1 MGPQGIGAIEVFI
14 GEKSTCAKWACA
26 KWVLEGGI
34 KKKTRK
40 KTILHYSALIS
51 LLSLSLSRAQSSLCL
66 SRSGNNSI
74 VGNVQTVCSNSDGDF
89 LTGSPSSIQLYMET
103 TQDLLNPAID
113 NISIM
118 EDPKTG
124 DVSLPRATVV
134 EIRGHRSFIEL
145 L

>member
-1 MGPQGIGAIEVFI
+1 MAISSPVLPPASRLREKDIADRGIM
-14 GEKSTCAKWACA
+14 
-26 KWVLEGGI
+26 
-34 KKKTRK
+34 
-40 KTILHYSALIS
+40 
-51 LLSLSLSRAQSSLCL
+51 
-66 SRSGNNSI
+66 
-74 VGNVQTVCSNSDGDF
+74 
-89 LTGSPSSIQLYMET
+89 LYMET